1 MMNRWFE
8 LTGIVMIFLFSS
20 CAISKKENE
29 RMVETLREPAV
40 LPEIVGVGTPDSV
53 MLASYENRAM
63 QKLED
68 FYDYANLLMREDYS
82 DELKGE
88 IRASANSLFSDPAAL
103 ARPFEG
109 ADSYPRPLSSCL
121 SGLQADGSKKNFS
134 PKAIKLLDPLV
145 QISDNRYDGRLL
157 FLLEVQKNGDLRI
170 LNKTVRISL
179 QKIKKS
185 TGSRSYVL
193 WEVYLGQ
200 IG

>member
-1 MMNRWFE
+1 
-8 LTGIVMIFLFSS
+8 
-20 CAISKKENE
+20 
-29 RMVETLREPAV
+29 
-40 LPEIVGVGTPDSV
+40 
-53 MLASYENRAM
+53 
-63 QKLED
+63 
-68 FYDYANLLMREDYS
+68 
-82 DELKGE
+82 
-88 IRASANSLFSDPAAL
+88 
-103 ARPFEG
+103 
-109 ADSYPRPLSSCL
+109 
-121 SGLQADGSKKNFS
+121 
-134 PKAIKLLDPLV
+134 LV

>member
-1 MMNRWFE
+1 
-8 LTGIVMIFLFSS
+8 
-20 CAISKKENE
+20 
-29 RMVETLREPAV
+29 
-40 LPEIVGVGTPDSV
+40 
-53 MLASYENRAM
+53 
-63 QKLED
+63 
-68 FYDYANLLMREDYS
+68 
-82 DELKGE
+82 
-88 IRASANSLFSDPAAL
+88 
-103 ARPFEG
+103 
-109 ADSYPRPLSSCL
+109 LSSCL